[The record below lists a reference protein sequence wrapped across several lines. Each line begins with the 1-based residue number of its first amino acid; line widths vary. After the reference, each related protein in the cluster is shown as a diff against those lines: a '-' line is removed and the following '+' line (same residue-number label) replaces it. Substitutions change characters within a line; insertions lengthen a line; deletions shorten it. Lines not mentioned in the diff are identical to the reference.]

1 MTQGITAGTVLAVLL
16 PILIALLCYASY
28 ARSKAKDETYTWKVP
43 NIYGRIAPAYGRR
56 RRSVPPKPRPYISRP
71 IASEDPD
78 DLLVSEKPML
88 VYSDPSEHKLM
99 SEAPLGRSEV
109 REEARLTGQGA
120 EPTKYPSGDIALG
133 MGRHANDPTYTVTT
147 SSSAPSTS
155 ALSSSSVSPSSSDL
169 SLGDTS
175 SFSYSERR
183 HQHNHQRRYR
193 QNSDTSSFSYSD
205 GHHPRS
211 PAPRLD
217 ALGCRPMRIPRHFD
231 GDYDTREP
239 LDDRPVVFPN
249 VLWGVEDE
257 SESYH
262 KESDV

>member
-28 ARSKAKDETYTWKVP
+28 ARSKAKDETYTWTVP

-99 SEAPLGRSEV
+99 SEAPLGRSEL
-109 REEARLTGQGA
+109 REEARLTGKGA
-120 EPTKYPSGDIALG
+120 EPTKYPGDIELVA
-133 MGRHANDPTYTVTT
+133 RHANVPYTMTT

-169 SLGDTS
+169 SLDDTS
-175 SFSYSERR
+175 SFSYSEGR
-183 HQHNHQRRYR
+183 HQHNPRRYR
-193 QNSDTSSFSYSD
+193 QNSDTNSSFSYSD
-205 GHHPRS
+205 GHQRRS

-217 ALGCRPMRIPRHFD
+217 ALGCRPMRVPRQFD